1 MGGEGLRDQK
11 RIKRNY
17 IIIISGRNYGQLWQF
32 VSKKKE
38 YSFTNKK
45 GTTIMKKTYMKPST
59 LTTKV
64 GVHLMLVGS
73 PDVTINKNSSV
84 NAANV
89 DSRRSN
95 DLWDDEE
102 ED

>member
-1 MGGEGLRDQK
+1 
-11 RIKRNY
+11 
-17 IIIISGRNYGQLWQF
+17 
-32 VSKKKE
+32 
-38 YSFTNKK
+38 
-45 GTTIMKKTYMKPST
+45 MKPST

-84 NAANV
+84 NATNV